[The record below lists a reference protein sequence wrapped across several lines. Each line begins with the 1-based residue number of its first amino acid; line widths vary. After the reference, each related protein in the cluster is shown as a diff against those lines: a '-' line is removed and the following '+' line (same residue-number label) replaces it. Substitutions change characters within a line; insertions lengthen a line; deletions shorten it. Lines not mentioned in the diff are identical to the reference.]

1 MLKSRKRKKCPPGC
15 VKKPIRK
22 ASRKRRS
29 VKRKASRKVSR
40 KRRSV
45 KRKTSRKRR
54 SVKRKVSRKRRS
66 AKKKASRK
74 RKSAKKKASR
84 KRKSAKKKASRKRK
98 STKNKFRV
106 KKGGKPGK
114 TTAQLIQQLQAR
126 RRAQQRRQAQH
137 RGQPISTAQREAAR
151 REARKAE
158 ARREAKRKIFRNKG
172 IHVNNAHAALM
183 EARALGLVNE
193 YFSNQF
199 NADILLDPKTGLF
212 RIETDDE
219 SPFFNAHIWSILDNE
234 SKALNFLNEKIRDLS
249 APVAP
254 NNRMTQAQIHK
265 YVDGLF
271 KNRPEKGVPFKA
283 EERIPREYEE
293 M

>member
-54 SVKRKVSRKRRS
+54 SVKRKVSRKRR
-66 AKKKASRK
+66 
-74 RKSAKKKASR
+74 
-84 KRKSAKKKASRKRK
+84 SAKKKASRKRK